1 MGYCSTCYPWRCSQ
15 KDGTVVD
22 INIGEDDND
31 PVFCV
36 TDLLIHLAQ
45 EQMQKNAAKVI
56 EGENLDILVGSIPL
70 DGAEKDAVKA
80 NVLKIVGKNT
90 VSKKKISSLLNLK

>member
-1 MGYCSTCYPWRCSQ
+1 
-15 KDGTVVD
+15 
-22 INIGEDDND
+22 
-31 PVFCV
+31 
-36 TDLLIHLAQ
+36 
-45 EQMQKNAAKVI
+45 MQKNAAKVI

>member
-1 MGYCSTCYPWRCSQ
+1 MVESKNINGLLFHLLSMRCSQ

-45 EQMQKNAAKVI
+45 EQMQKKCC
-56 EGENLDILVGSIPL
+56 
-70 DGAEKDAVKA
+70 
-80 NVLKIVGKNT
+80 
-90 VSKKKISSLLNLK
+90 

>member
-1 MGYCSTCYPWRCSQ
+1 MGYCSTCYPWCCSQ

-80 NVLKIVGKNT
+80 NVLKIVGKNM

>member
-1 MGYCSTCYPWRCSQ
+1 
-15 KDGTVVD
+15 
-22 INIGEDDND
+22 
-31 PVFCV
+31 
-36 TDLLIHLAQ
+36 
-45 EQMQKNAAKVI
+45 MQKNAAKVI

-80 NVLKIVGKNT
+80 NVLKIVGQKNT